1 MMERKGFLIMT
12 TRQFDRIYIF
22 EEVGN
27 AENKYVFTAPF
38 MSTCELYTLFLKW
51 CGKVNRN
58 IHKDI
63 ENHELDIKM
72 VTIMNEL
79 LSDFDSVNAVPMVI
93 GNSVYIGTVDSVDN
107 PFDNDIRTPYFR
119 GELSVSP
126 IHTLKEEN
134 DIRHKYQF
142 SLVEVMDMADGFEDG
157 IKR

>member
-1 MMERKGFLIMT
+1 MT

-27 AENKYVFTAPF
+27 AKNKYVFTAPF
-38 MSTCELYTLFLKW
+38 MSTIELYMLFLKW
-51 CGKVNRN
+51 CVKVNRN

-63 ENHELDIKM
+63 ENYEMDVKM
-72 VTIMNEL
+72 VTIMDEL
-79 LSDFDSVNAVPMVI
+79 LSDFASVNAVPMVI

-119 GELSVSP
+119 GELSVRP

-142 SLVEVMDMADGFEDG
+142 SLVEVMDMVDGFEDG

>member
-1 MMERKGFLIMT
+1 MT

-38 MSTCELYTLFLKW
+38 MSTIELYTLFLKW
-51 CGKVNRN
+51 CGKVNHN
-58 IHKDI
+58 IEGDI
-63 ENHELDIKM
+63 EDHELDVKM
-72 VTIMNEL
+72 TTIMDEL
-79 LSDFDSVNAVPMVI
+79 FSSSDFDNVSAVPMVI
-93 GNSVYIGTVDSVDN
+93 GNSVYVGTVDSVDN

-119 GELSVSP
+119 GELSVRP